1 MLKTFID
8 RPVLSTVISIIIV
21 ILGVLGLSQLPI
33 TQYPDI
39 APPTITV
46 NATYPGASAET
57 ILESVIIPLEEQIN
71 GVEGMTYLTST
82 ATNSGT
88 ASITVF
94 FDQEV
99 DQDIAAVNVQNR
111 VARANPL
118 LPQAVIQT
126 GVTVQKQQTSA
137 LMYISFYST
146 NEDYDDTFIQ
156 NYLKINVIPEM
167 QRVNGVGDVNVF
179 GSKDYA
185 MRIWLQPEKLAAYNL
200 IPSDVTAALR
210 EQSLEAAAG
219 SLGDNNGEAF
229 SYTIK
234 YGGRFKTEAQYSDI
248 IIKALGNGEYLRLDD
263 IAEIELGAQSYL
275 GGSITGG
282 YPAVNMGIFQVK
294 GSNARDIIIEIEK
307 KLEEIKAALPSGIE
321 VFVPYNTNNFLN
333 ASIEKV
339 VSTLAE
345 AFLLVFLVVFIFLQD
360 FRSTLIPAI
369 AVPVSIIGT
378 FFFLNLFGYSI
389 NLLTLFALVLAIGI
403 VVDDAIVV
411 VEAVHAK
418 IDEGESDPKKATVE
432 AMHEISGAIISITLV
447 MAAVFIP
454 VTFVQGPTGVFYE
467 QFGITLIVAIII
479 SAVNALTLSPALCAL
494 FLKGHD
500 EKEGKKKKNFMQRF
514 FDAFNSGFNA
524 TIKKYGRS
532 VHFLYRNKWITVLI
546 LMLAVG
552 GIWWSSSEVK
562 TGFVPDEDRGIV
574 FTNIELPAGSSI
586 DRTHEVNLQLYEKLK
601 QIPGVKQA
609 SLIEGRSFLG
619 GAGSNYGLGFIRL
632 DEWEDRDAD
641 SLSVESITAK
651 MFGVAAQIPEANIIF
666 FAPPSIPGFGSA
678 AGAEVNLLDRSGG
691 SFEDLDKTNQE
702 FIGKLSQ
709 RPEIKFA
716 QASFNTQ
723 YPQYEIELNT
733 PLAKELGVPISSI
746 FSTLQGYIGSIFA
759 ADFARFGK
767 QYRVYVQALPE
778 DRAEVDD
785 LNKLYVRT
793 QSGEMTPITQ
803 FVSLKRVYGPQFVSR
818 FNLFNSS
825 KITATSNPGYSS
837 GDVIGAVEEVSK
849 SLPSNYTTAYSG
861 LTREEV
867 NAGNQTT
874 TIFLLSLV
882 FVYFLLAAQYES
894 YLIPFSV
901 LLSLPLGV
909 FGAYITT
916 QFAGLQNNIYF
927 QIALIMLLGL
937 LAKNAILIVE
947 FALQRRR
954 NGESIVEAAVKGAE
968 ARLRPILMTSFAFIL
983 GLMPLVLASGVGAE
997 GNRSIGTGAVGGL
1010 LIGTILGV
1018 FVIPIL
1024 FIFFQWLQE
1033 KITGDPSSKKLQ
1045 ILKKF
1050 HHEHI
1055 KNHKIF
1061 SICNGPVVIRFL
1073 FFG

>member
-8 RPVLSTVISIIIV
+8 RPVLSTVISIIIL
-21 ILGVLGLSQLPI
+21 ILGFLGLSQLPI

-46 NATYPGASAET
+46 SASYPGANAET
-57 ILESVIIPLEEQIN
+57 ILESVVIPIEEQIN

-88 ASITVF
+88 ATITVF
-94 FDQEV
+94 FEQSV

-111 VARANPL
+111 VSRANPL
-118 LPQAVIQT
+118 LPQAVLQT

-137 LMYISFYST
+137 LMFISFFST
-146 NEDYDDTFIQ
+146 NKDYDDIFIQ
-156 NYLKINVIPEM
+156 NYLKINVIPEL

-179 GSKDYA
+179 GAKDYA
-185 MRIWLQPEKLAAYNL
+185 MRIWLQPDKLAAYNL
-200 IPSDVTAALR
+200 IPSDVSAALR

-234 YGGRFKTEAQYSDI
+234 YSGRFKTEEQYRDI
-248 IIKALGNGEYLRLDD
+248 IVKALGDGQYLRLSDV
-263 IAEIELGAQSYL
+263 AEIELGAQSYL
-275 GGSITGG
+275 ASSFTSGN
-282 YPAVNMGIFQVK
+282 PAVNMGVFQIK
-294 GSNARDIIIEIEK
+294 GSNARDIIDEIQLRLDEIEA
-307 KLEEIKAALPSGIE
+307 ELPNGLHI
-321 VFVPYNTNNFLN
+321 FVPYNTNNFLN

-418 IDEGESDPKKATVE
+418 IDEGEEDPRRATLS
-432 AMHEISGAIISITLV
+432 AMQDISGAIISITLV

-454 VTFVQGPTGVFYE
+454 VTFVQGPTGVFYQ
-467 QFGITLIVAIII
+467 QFGITLIVAIFI

-494 FLKGHD
+494 FLKGHEAPD
-500 EKEGKKKKNFMQRF
+500 PTKKKKFSRRF
-514 FDAFNSGFNA
+514 FDAFDRGFNA
-524 TIKKYGRS
+524 TVNRYGRS
-532 VHFLYRNKWITVLI
+532 VHFLYRHKWVTVVI
-546 LMLAVG
+546 LAAAVA
-552 GIWWSSSEVK
+552 GIWWSAGQVK
-562 TGFVPDEDRGIV
+562 TGFVPNEDRGIIFV
-574 FTNIELPAGSSI
+574 NVELPAGASI
-586 DRTHEVNLQLYEKLK
+586 DRTHQVNIELYNKIEK
-601 QIPGVKQA
+601 IPGVLQG
-609 SLIEGRSFLG
+609 SMVEGRSFFG
-619 GAGSNYGLGFIRL
+619 GAGTNYGLGFIRL
-632 DEWEDRDAD
+632 KDWGERGAD
-641 SLSVESITAK
+641 SLSIESITGK
-651 MFGVAAQIPEANIIF
+651 MFAAAAQIPEASIVF
-666 FAPPSIPGFGSA
+666 FAPPSIPGFGQA

-691 SFEDLDKTNQE
+691 SFEELDQVNQD
-702 FIGKLSQ
+702 FIAKLSQ
-709 RPEIKFA
+709 RPEIQYA
-716 QASFNTQ
+716 QSSFNTV
-723 YPQYEIELNT
+723 YPQYELEINAA
-733 PLAKELGVPISSI
+733 LAKEMGVPISSI
-746 FSTLQGYIGSIFA
+746 FSTLQGYIGSLFA
-759 ADFARFGK
+759 SDFSRFGK
-767 QYRVYVQALPE
+767 QYRVYIQALPE
-778 DRAEVDD
+778 DRADVTD
-785 LNKLYVRT
+785 LNKLFVRT
-793 QSGEMTPITQ
+793 GSNEMAPITE
-803 FVSLKRVYGPQFVSR
+803 FVTLHRVYGPQFVSR
-818 FNLFNSS
+818 FNLFNSA
-825 KITATSNPGYSS
+825 KITAATNAGYSS
-837 GDVIGAVEEVSK
+837 GDVIAAVQEVATT
-849 SLPSNYTTAYSG
+849 LPSNYTTDFSG

-867 NAGNQTT
+867 NAGSQTT

-909 FGAYITT
+909 LGAYMTT
-916 QFAGLQNNIYF
+916 QLFGLENNIYF

-954 NGESIVEAAVKGAE
+954 HGESIIDAAVEGAE
-968 ARLRPILMTSFAFIL
+968 SRLRPILMTSFAFIL
-983 GLMPLVLASGVGAE
+983 GLMPLVVASGVGAS

-1010 LIGTILGV
+1010 LVGTVLGV

-1033 KITGDPSSKKLQ
+1033 KITG
-1045 ILKKF
+1045 
-1050 HHEHI
+1050 
-1055 KNHKIF
+1055 
-1061 SICNGPVVIRFL
+1061 GPAPQPIPKSAEE
-1073 FFG
+1073 